1 MSSHLCMMMLFAWLS
16 ISSLFNLVQHFLV
29 LMFGA
34 SFSIPVFFW
43 SSIFQP
49 QHLVSYF
56 PALYLPP
63 FDDLVLHFQSPRFRM
78 VNVACKFDC
87 GEINMSAF
95 GFHLPVDFFMP
106 AQLLSYSYLT
116 TFFHWPCLSLQLCT
130 CTPSFCRQAINL
142 QTSTKNPS
150 VLIFSY
156 GLVILCQHL
165 RFILRFSHCVNLFMV
180 MIKALKETQSS
191 DSVHCQSTPLYE

>member
-106 AQLLSYSYLT
+106 AQLLSQLSNNFFSLAFSVSATLYLYT
-116 TFFHWPCLSLQLCT
+116 
-130 CTPSFCRQAINL
+130 
-142 QTSTKNPS
+142 
-150 VLIFSY
+150 
-156 GLVILCQHL
+156 
-165 RFILRFSHCVNLFMV
+165 FILLTSYQPSNVN
-180 MIKALKETQSS
+180 
-191 DSVHCQSTPLYE
+191 

>member
-16 ISSLFNLVQHFLV
+16 ISGLFNLVQHFLV
-29 LMFGA
+29 LMFGP

-63 FDDLVLHFQSPRFRM
+63 FDHLVLHFQSPRFRM

-95 GFHLPVDFFMP
+95 GFHLPVDLFHACP
-106 AQLLSYSYLT
+106 T
-116 TFFHWPCLSLQLCT
+116 TELQL
-130 CTPSFCRQAINL
+130 SNNFFSLAF
-142 QTSTKNPS
+142 S
-150 VLIFSY
+150 VSATLY
-156 GLVILCQHL
+156 LYT
-165 RFILRFSHCVNLFMV
+165 FILLTSYQPSNVN
-180 MIKALKETQSS
+180 
-191 DSVHCQSTPLYE
+191 